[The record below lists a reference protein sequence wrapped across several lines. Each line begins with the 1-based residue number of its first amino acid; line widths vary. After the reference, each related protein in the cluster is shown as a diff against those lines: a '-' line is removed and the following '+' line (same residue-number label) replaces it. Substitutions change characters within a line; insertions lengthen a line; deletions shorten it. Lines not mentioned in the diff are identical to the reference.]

1 MLRCA
6 LCTASIDALTAAPA
20 GAIVPQHRAP
30 WLPPWRFLGSVI
42 SDLRSRICDHAGPE
56 LREELMTANRL
67 ALLATAAITAIT
79 VAAPVR
85 ADDTITI
92 GFTVSQTGPL
102 NNDSVSQMRGFELW
116 RDEVNAAGGIK
127 AGDKHYKIN
136 FTSYDDESQNVRV
149 QQLYTRLISQDKAQ
163 FLFSPYSSGLVAT
176 AAIISEQYGK
186 VMLTTGGAEEKTYQL
201 GNKNLFQLYSP
212 AGQYL
217 AGAVDALKEKNP
229 KAQVAFIY
237 KDDPFSKAVAQVTRD
252 LAKRQGVN
260 VVLDESY
267 SPSTTDFGPII
278 NKLVSAK
285 ADALLGGGHY
295 PDGSTLA
302 RQLHDQKVGLKWVTL
317 LVAPDTPKFAELG
330 DAAVGITV
338 PSQWAPQVTYKPD
351 FGPTA
356 QDFNKRF
363 VDKYK
368 IEAGYHAAGGYTAG
382 LILQHAI
389 EQSGSIDQAKVAA
402 ALNKLD
408 VTTMFGR
415 SRFST
420 DPKDH
425 GLQLAHAMV
434 LGQWQKK
441 NGQLVKEVIWPNDA
455 KTADIIY

>member
-1 MLRCA
+1 MI
-6 LCTASIDALTAAPA
+6 AS
-20 GAIVPQHRAP
+20 
-30 WLPPWRFLGSVI
+30 
-42 SDLRSRICDHAGPE
+42 
-56 LREELMTANRL
+56 RL
-67 ALLATAAITAIT
+67 ALLAAAAVI
-79 VAAPVR
+79 AATPAL

-102 NNDSVSQMRGFELW
+102 NNDSVAQMRGFELW

-127 AGDKHYKIN
+127 AGGKQYKIN
-136 FTSYDDESQNVRV
+136 FASYDDESQNVRV
-149 QQLYTRLISQDKAQ
+149 QQLYTRLIAQDKAQ

-201 GNKNLFQLYSP
+201 GNKNLFQVYSP

-217 AGAVDALKEKNP
+217 AGALDALREKNP

-237 KDDPFSKAVAQVTRD
+237 EDDPFSKAVAQVTRD

-260 VVLDESY
+260 IVLDESY

-278 NKLVSAK
+278 NKLISAK

-302 RQLHDQKVGLKWVTL
+302 RQLHDQKAGLKWVTL

-356 QDFNKRF
+356 QEFNQRF
-363 VDKYK
+363 TDKYK
-368 IEAGYHAAGGYTAG
+368 IAAGYHAAGGYTAG
-382 LILQHAI
+382 LLLQHAV
-389 EQSGSIDQAKVAA
+389 EQAGSIDQAKAA
-402 ALNKLD
+402 AVLNKID
-408 VTTMFGR
+408 ATTLFGR
-415 SRFST
+415 TKFST
-420 DPKDH
+420 EPKEH

-441 NGQLVKEVIWPNDA
+441 GGQLVKEVIWPNEA